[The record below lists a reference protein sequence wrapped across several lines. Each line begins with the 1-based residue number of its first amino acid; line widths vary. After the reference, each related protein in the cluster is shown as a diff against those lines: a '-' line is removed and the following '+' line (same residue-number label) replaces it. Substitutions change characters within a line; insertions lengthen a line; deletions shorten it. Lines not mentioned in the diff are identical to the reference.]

1 MVAQQAGSLIDL
13 DLTCGTSAAQHEGA
27 CRRRLCKRRKPP
39 SRRNRTIS
47 TPGSLGRRLYF
58 QLGENQKAIDDLNA
72 VIEKAPQLA
81 VAYQFRA
88 IAHAR
93 LGHKDQAR
101 ADLEQFQKGDATE
114 SPEALPGGH
123 RGGGT
128 G

>member
-1 MVAQQAGSLIDL
+1 M
-13 DLTCGTSAAQHEGA
+13 
-27 CRRRLCKRRKPP
+27 
-39 SRRNRTIS
+39 IS
-47 TPGSLGRRLYF
+47 TLGSIGRSAHF
-58 QLGENQKAIDDLNA
+58 QLGESQKAIDDLNA
-72 VIEKAPQLA
+72 VIKKAPQTT

-101 ADLEQFQKGDATE
+101 ADLEQFQKGNSTE
-114 SPEALPGGH
+114 SQALPGGH